1 MLWFLQHPIIT
12 GLIAALIFE
21 LATIIL
27 RFGFKLTS
35 PTHTRPLSKITKGYR
50 VHHGYPGAAM
60 FLAIPIFPEPTI
72 ISSLII
78 ITAIMLFV
86 SDLIHHAIILP
97 IFTGHHEF
105 DLKYPDT

>member
-78 ITAIMLFV
+78 ISAIMLFV

>member
-12 GLIAALIFE
+12 GLIAAHIFE